1 MANSFAHYS
10 NKICYL
16 GIETMAVETVNHLD
30 LTVIEWKEIVTVI
43 GITDI
48 PSKEI
53 EMQTAARIE
62 TKKKV
67 EKMIEDQ
74 IETEVINVIE
84 NGQKDQAEL
93 IVSREVDPD
102 LQIQVLAINT
112 KKVKRKRKRKV
123 TNLM

>member
-1 MANSFAHYS
+1 
-10 NKICYL
+10 
-16 GIETMAVETVNHLD
+16 MAVETVNHLD
-30 LTVIEWKEIVTVI
+30 LTVIEWKEIVIVI

-53 EMQTAARIE
+53 EMQTVARIE

-84 NGQKDQAEL
+84 NDQKDQAEL

-102 LQIQVLAINT
+102 LQILVLAINT

-123 TNLM
+123 TNLR

>member
-1 MANSFAHYS
+1 
-10 NKICYL
+10 
-16 GIETMAVETVNHLD
+16 MAVETVNHLD

-123 TNLM
+123 TNLR

>member
-1 MANSFAHYS
+1 MANLFAHCL

>member
-1 MANSFAHYS
+1 
-10 NKICYL
+10 
-16 GIETMAVETVNHLD
+16 MAVETANHLD

-102 LQIQVLAINT
+102 LQIQVLAIST